1 MHGDAI
7 RLLRIGGIPIR
18 IHASWILIALLVVW
32 SLATSYFPSSAP
44 HQSTAAYW
52 LAGLVTALLFF
63 ASLLLHELAHSLV
76 ARARGLR
83 VTGITLYLFGGV
95 AEIGAET
102 TNPGDEFRVTAAG
115 PVTSVA
121 LAGLFG
127 IAWLATDSLSHL
139 IGATFGYLAIMNL
152 FLGVFNLLPGLP
164 LDGGRLLRAFVWW
177 RTGDPDRATRV
188 AAIGGVVVGVLL
200 IAAGA
205 VSMVVSSW
213 LSGLWLIL
221 LGWYLQGAARQ
232 ERMASGARSRIA
244 GVTVANLATRDPYKV
259 PPDMPLDRVVDEA
272 TRLQQARAIPVVAD
286 GRFLGLLTSHS
297 ITRIPRSSWP
307 ITLASAA
314 MIAPAEVATATP
326 EQPIEAALA
335 DMLRRNVNQL
345 VVVEDGRFAG
355 MIDRNAITRLLEAPA
370 PAPARP

>member
-1 MHGDAI
+1 MHGDTI

-52 LAGLVTALLFF
+52 LAGLVAALLFF

>member
-1 MHGDAI
+1 MHGDTI

>member
-1 MHGDAI
+1 MHGDTI

-63 ASLLLHELAHSLV
+63 ASLLLHELAHSLF

>member
-164 LDGGRLLRAFVWW
+164 LDGGRLLRTFVWW